1 MKPLSLSS
9 KDLSTTNQYRQAYN
23 FYSNF
28 QFTNGQLGTFTDI
41 ETPENDDVINIDG
54 DSEIT
59 GMEEIDIDDDLILS
73 EAFWFRNCQLFPQ
86 CCKNMLKPLNSP
98 QLPYI
103 TKAMLMLLMFPLS
116 VLFMIK
122 KIRTYI
128 VIAVFNYTGINL
140 RTTLFLNIST
150 ERDDMIRAEYFQCK
164 PITLDKVSFL
174 AERYITYWI
183 VVLLLITAAP
193 FINKTD
199 LFDIINGYDFI
210 QNNSNWDYF
219 YHIGISFA
227 LAFANL
233 IPARA
238 VRPDLSSFVSSF
250 TGEDYSIRD
259 SAHTRLK
266 DLSEI
271 LCDIKLHGF
280 ALLSTDIYTPI
291 IVSTMPPEE
300 LRIMPG
306 FTALLSTDTFANNQ
320 ILRFIRRR
328 HFLRTAQ

>member
-9 KDLSTTNQYRQAYN
+9 KDLSATNQYRQAYN

-28 QFTNGQLGTFTDI
+28 QFTNGQLGTVTDI
-41 ETPENDDVINIDG
+41 ETPENDDVIIDG

-59 GMEEIDIDDDLILS
+59 GMEEIDIDDNLILS
-73 EAFWFRNCQLFPQ
+73 EAFSFRNCQLFPE
-86 CCKNMLKPLNSP
+86 CCKNMLKQLNSP

-103 TKAMLMLLMFPLS
+103 TKVMLMLLMFPLS